1 MEENKP
7 RGVPLSPKSMVDSVA
22 DWPLYRVVDHLRQ
35 KEKEDHPASTT
46 VFCRSS
52 IKSLMS
58 VIGELSSRYNVSR
71 NRMCSWLAYHGVTFA
86 REDVVVG
93 RLSSVWSQLRQESLL
108 ADDVDT
114 IDLMQSLLPYSPRIQ
129 EDRRCNLSVYDWVS
143 SEFEEMA
150 EVCGVPR
157 FRMVQVYIAK
167 SILSDNVD
175 NIAGT
180 ASRLVVEVSRWDWW
194 MKVRLG
200 ALEQL
205 VGKEK

>member
-1 MEENKP
+1 MEENQP
-7 RGVPLSPKSMVDSVA
+7 RGVPLSPKLMVDSVA
-22 DWPLYRVVDHLRQ
+22 DWPLYRVVEHLRK
-35 KEKEDHPASTT
+35 KEKEERLPTTT

-52 IKSLMS
+52 IKSLMP
-58 VIGELSSRYNVSR
+58 VIGELAGRYSVSR
-71 NRMCSWLAYHGVTFA
+71 NRMCSWLAYHGITFA
-86 REDVVVG
+86 RDDTVVG
-93 RLSSVWSQLRQESLL
+93 RLSSVWSRLRQASLL
-108 ADDVDT
+108 TDDVNT

-129 EDRRCNLSVYDWVS
+129 EDRRCNLSMYEWVS

-157 FRMVQVYIAK
+157 FRMVQVYVAK
-167 SILSDNVD
+167 SVLSDNVD

-180 ASRLVVEVSRWDWW
+180 ASRLLDEVSRWDWW

-205 VGKEK
+205 VEVDK

>member
-1 MEENKP
+1 
-7 RGVPLSPKSMVDSVA
+7 MVDSVA
-22 DWPLYRVVDHLRQ
+22 DWPLYRVVEKLRQ
-35 KEKEDHPASTT
+35 KEKDERLPTAT
-46 VFCRSS
+46 VFCRSA
-52 IKSLMS
+52 IKSLMP
-58 VIGELSSRYNVSR
+58 VIGELANRYSVSR
-71 NRMCSWLAYHGVTFA
+71 NRMCSWLAYHGLMFA
-86 REDVVVG
+86 REDAVVG
-93 RLSSVWSQLRQESLL
+93 RLSSVWNMIRQLSLL
-108 ADDVDT
+108 TDDVDT

-129 EDRRCNLSVYDWVS
+129 EDKRCNLSVYDWVS
-143 SEFEEMA
+143 SEFDELS

-180 ASRLVVEVSRWDWW
+180 ASRLGSEVSRWDWW

-205 VGKEK
+205 ADLGK